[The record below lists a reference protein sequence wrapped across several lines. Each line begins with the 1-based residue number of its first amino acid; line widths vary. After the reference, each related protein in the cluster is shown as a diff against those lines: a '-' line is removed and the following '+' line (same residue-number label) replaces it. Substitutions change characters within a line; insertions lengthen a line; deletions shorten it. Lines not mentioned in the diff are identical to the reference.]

1 MGKIVRL
8 DDRLS
13 NKIAAGEVVERPASV
28 VKELAENAVDAG
40 STRVDI
46 EVEEGGLSKIRIVD
60 NGSGIEKDDVELA
73 FHRHATSKIRNERD
87 LFRIQTLGF
96 RGEALPSIASVSR
109 LEIKTST
116 GEEAG
121 IHLVIEGGKVLEK
134 HSAASRKGT
143 EIEVTQ
149 LFFNTPARLKHLKTV
164 HTELGNITDAVYRM
178 ALAHPKVAFSL
189 LHNGKKTFQTNGS
202 GDLRQVLASI
212 YGVGTAKKTVPI
224 HAQSIDFNVT
234 GLIAKPEITRA
245 SRQHMMILMND
256 RYIRNYPIT
265 RAILE
270 GYHTLLP
277 IRRYPIVVVRIDMDP
292 TLIDV
297 NVHPSKL
304 EARLSK
310 EKDLCRLVEK
320 AIKDALRKLQLI
332 PENPYPKR
340 QKIEREQQQFQF
352 DYTKKQPEPANP
364 VGRDPLPSYQTTVQ
378 TDEKTP
384 LNEEIPVTREM
395 PAAPSYGEGSKESHS
410 AVPMQNSP
418 EPVSVEESQNDDR
431 QEEDGDQESRVPPLS
446 PIGQMQ
452 GTYILAQNENG
463 LYIIDQHAAQ
473 ERIKYEFF
481 RDKVGQV
488 ARDVQ
493 ELLVPLTFE
502 FSSVESTILEEHMN
516 KLKEVGVFLEPLG
529 QGTYLVRSHPSW
541 FPEGIEKETIEDIV
555 YQVIE
560 EKKVDIAKLR
570 EDAAILM
577 SCKRSIKANHHLR
590 SDEMFALLE
599 SLRKTVDPFTCPH
612 GRPIIVH
619 FSTYDMEKMFKRV
632 M

>member
-28 VKELAENAVDAG
+28 VKELVENAVDAG
-40 STRVDI
+40 SARVDI
-46 EVEEGGLSKIRIVD
+46 EIVEGGLSKIKVVD
-60 NGSGIEKDDVELA
+60 NGNGIERDDVELA
-73 FHRHATSKIRNERD
+73 FQRHATSKIKDERD

-109 LEIKTST
+109 CEIKTST
-116 GEEAG
+116 GDEAG
-121 IHLVIEGGKVLEK
+121 THLVIEGGKITEK

-143 EIEVTQ
+143 EVVVTE

-164 HTELGNITDAVYRM
+164 HTELGNITDAVYRT
-178 ALAHPKVAFSL
+178 ALAYPKVAFSL

-202 GDLRQVLASI
+202 GDLRQVVASI
-212 YGVGTAKKTVPI
+212 YGVGTAKKSVMI
-224 HAQSIDFNVT
+224 KAGSIDFSVS
-234 GLIAKPEITRA
+234 GLIVKPEITRA
-245 SRQHMMILMND
+245 SRQHMLIFMNG
-256 RYIRNYPIT
+256 RYIRSYPIT

-277 IRRYPIVVVRIDMDP
+277 IRRYPIAVICIEMDP

-297 NVHPSKL
+297 NVHPAKL

-310 EKDLCRLVEK
+310 ENDLCQLVEK
-320 AIKDALRKLQLI
+320 AIKDSLRQLQLI
-332 PENPYPKR
+332 PENAFPK
-340 QKIEREQQQFQF
+340 QKSAEAQQQRFTF
-352 DYTKKQPEPANP
+352 DQTKRVTNREPQKTMEQAYETMKKTQGEFP
-364 VGRDPLPSYQTTVQ
+364 QMETSVVREAHPDAVY
-378 TDEKTP
+378 DEK
-384 LNEEIPVTREM
+384 
-395 PAAPSYGEGSKESHS
+395 
-410 AVPMQNSP
+410 
-418 EPVSVEESQNDDR
+418 SVENNAMSLTADGSERTPSIKEPETVED
-431 QEEDGDQESRVPPLS
+431 EEPRVPPLH
-446 PIGQMQ
+446 PIGQVQ
-452 GTYILAQNENG
+452 GTYILAQNEKG

-473 ERIKYEFF
+473 ERVKYEYY
-481 RDKVGQV
+481 RIKVGEIKQE
-488 ARDVQ
+488 VQ

-502 FSSVESTILEEHMN
+502 FSSAEASIVEEHLD
-516 KLKEVGVFLEPLG
+516 KLKEVGVFLEPFG
-529 QGTYLVRSHPSW
+529 HGTYLVRSHPQW
-541 FPEGIEKETIEDIV
+541 FPEGHEKETIEDIV
-555 YQVIE
+555 FQVLE

-577 SCKRSIKANHHLR
+577 SCKRSIKANHYLR
-590 SDEMFALLE
+590 DDEMVALLD

-612 GRPIIVH
+612 GRPIFVH